1 VFLQAY
7 MKQSDASEDDLM
19 ERLSAIYRGRADGKE
34 LQIDVDS
41 ATIVQAATQEVRL
54 PQLQDYFCLFSPPA
68 HLTSHASHVS
78 EWILLGLSGAIF

>member
-1 VFLQAY
+1 

-54 PQLQDYFCLFSPPA
+54 P
-68 HLTSHASHVS
+68 
-78 EWILLGLSGAIF
+78 